1 MSDVPSLTD
10 FQAGPI
16 CRINGNNAYS
26 FYKAD
31 LSDMPEHV
39 SWQST
44 KEFRYKIGR
53 TGFLIDKSD
62 ISNGGIKLV
71 FHVSGRTKKEAVSN
85 CNKLVAELNRGQ
97 KTIVIIDPDSNEE
110 FNYICILNNYAIE
123 DTGIKYYFKVSVEM
137 YAIRVLPME
146 TIILSG
152 SNPQSGV
159 PTIIDNSES
168 LETGARILI
177 DLNASAIQS
186 MPVNDIATLTIRVTD
201 DLIASNNSNIAYDKT
216 YSILIT
222 AANSLQYP
230 YLVIDGI
237 NGKVVHAG
245 SKNEYERGQ
254 GVSALNMVNLSS
266 FPLVCGSKGRWVY
279 VSLDYP
285 GILNEIKMQYEPC
298 VIM

>member
-1 MSDVPSLTD
+1 MSDIPSLTD

-39 SWQST
+39 SWQSS

-71 FHVSGRTKKEAVSN
+71 FHVSGRTKKEAISN

-97 KTIVIIDPDSNEE
+97 KTIVIVDPDSNEE

-123 DTGIKYYFKVSVEM
+123 DTGIKYYFKVSIEM

-152 SNPQSGV
+152 NNPQPAV
-159 PTIIDNSES
+159 PSIIDNSES

-201 DLIASNNSNIAYDKT
+201 DLIASSDSNITYDKT

-222 AANSLQYP
+222 SVNSSMYP

-237 NGKVVHAG
+237 TGDVLHAE
-245 SKNEYERGQ
+245 SKSEYERGQ
-254 GVSALNMVNLSS
+254 GVSALNMVNFSA
-266 FPLVCGSKGRWVY
+266 FPFVCGTKGRWVY

-285 GILNEIKMQYEPC
+285 GILNEIKMQFEPC

>member
-1 MSDVPSLTD
+1 MSNIPSLSD
-10 FQAGPI
+10 YQAGPKCTI
-16 CRINGNNAYS
+16 DGYDVYS

-39 SWQST
+39 SWQSS

-71 FHVSGRTKKEAVSN
+71 FHVSGRTKKEAISN

-97 KTIVIIDPDSNEE
+97 KTIVIVDPDSNEE

-123 DTGIKYYFKVSVEM
+123 DTGIKYYFKVSIEM

-146 TIILSG
+146 TIVLSG

-159 PTIIDNSES
+159 PTIVDNSES

-186 MPVNDIATLTIRVTD
+186 MSIDDVATLTIRITD
-201 DLIASNNSNIAYDKT
+201 DLVASSDSNITYDKT
-216 YSILIT
+216 YLILIT
-222 AANSLQYP
+222 SVNSSMYP
-230 YLVIDGI
+230 YLVVDGI
-237 NGKVVHAG
+237 TGAVLHAE
-245 SKNEYERGQ
+245 SKSEYERGQ
-254 GVSALNMVNLSS
+254 GVSALNMVNFSA
-266 FPLVCGSKGRWVY
+266 FPLVCGSKGKWVY

-285 GILNEIKMQYEPC
+285 GILNEVKMQFEPC